1 MSRRIDVELTSDR
14 GDGTLTWRAAGAKAP
29 KGVLDATL
37 LPTGVKV
44 GDTVKADAD
53 YDMEGVTI
61 VAVMAP
67 TEKKKSPD
75 VIEFI
80 GAPPPPPGTT
90 RRSPSVGSASPVGAI
105 ETAAVGRVVAVVPV
119 AVRVGP
125 VDRARPAVAGSAS
138 PTTDRSAP
146 ASSAPRS
153 PNCPRSPRRLGSGPG
168 ASTAR
173 LSWPSCPRSSARS
186 PSRS

>member
-105 ETAAVGRVVAVVPV
+105 EMAAVGRVAAVAV

-125 VDRARPAVAGSAS
+125 ADRARPAVAGNAS
-138 PTTDRSAP
+138 PTTVRSVP
-146 ASSAPRS
+146 ASSGPRS
-153 PNCPRSPRRLGSGPG
+153 PSCPRSPRRLASGPG

-173 LSWPSCPRSSARS
+173 PSWPSCPRSSARS

>member
-80 GAPPPPPGTT
+80 GAPPPPPRDYTKEPEPGKAPPD
-90 RRSPSVGSASPVGAI
+90 PSLDHEKA
-105 ETAAVGRVVAVVPV
+105 
-119 AVRVGP
+119 
-125 VDRARPAVAGSAS
+125 
-138 PTTDRSAP
+138 
-146 ASSAPRS
+146 
-153 PNCPRSPRRLGSGPG
+153 
-168 ASTAR
+168 
-173 LSWPSCPRSSARS
+173 
-186 PSRS
+186 

>member
-29 KGVLDATL
+29 KGVLDASL

-61 VAVMAP
+61 IAVLPP
-67 TEKKKSPD
+67 TAKKQAEN

-80 GAPPPPPGTT
+80 GAPPPPPRDYSKEPE
-90 RRSPSVGSASPVGAI
+90 RR
-105 ETAAVGRVVAVVPV
+105 ERK
-119 AVRVGP
+119 
-125 VDRARPAVAGSAS
+125 
-138 PTTDRSAP
+138 
-146 ASSAPRS
+146 
-153 PNCPRSPRRLGSGPG
+153 PRRGDRDGRGGPG
-168 ASTAR
+168 AAAAPGSGGPEAPATGGPGR
-173 LSWPSCPRSSARS
+173 P
-186 PSRS
+186 